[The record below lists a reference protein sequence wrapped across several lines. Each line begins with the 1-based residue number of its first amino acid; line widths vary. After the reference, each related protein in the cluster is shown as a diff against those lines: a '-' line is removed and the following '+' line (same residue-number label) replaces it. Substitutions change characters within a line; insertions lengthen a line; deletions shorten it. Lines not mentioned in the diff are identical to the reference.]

1 MQVKALYDEFKKA
14 VIKIHN
20 PYPNKLR
27 VKWPFISGG
36 DDAIGFVIDFFGEDG
51 ELLKEGTVH
60 WRVEDGDDGSLIIT
74 DGSDFSE
81 MIPPGTSKREALKI
95 MKEQWEFYLNEAFI

>member
-14 VIKIHN
+14 VVRIKN

-27 VKWPFISGG
+27 VKGPIIYGE

-51 ELLKEGTVH
+51 ELLKESTVH
-60 WRVEDGDDGSLIIT
+60 WRVEDGENGSLIIT
-74 DGSDFSE
+74 DGLDLNE
-81 MIPPGTSKREALKI
+81 RIPPETPKREALKF
-95 MKEQWEFYLNEAFI
+95 MKEQWEFYLNEAFF